1 MIQGKI
7 LGTGRCLPQRILTN
21 ADLER
26 RVDTSDE
33 WITTRTGI
41 RRRHIAGRGET
52 TSRLAAEAGR
62 RALAMAGVAPEEL
75 GLIIVGT
82 ISSEIAMPSC
92 ACLVQRE
99 LGASHAFAFDINAAC
114 CGFTYSLD
122 IADRYVRTDPA
133 MKILVIGAETLSTR
147 TNWQDRNTC
156 VLFGDGAGACLVGAT
171 TDGSGVVASRL
182 HADGNLWQLLYMEG
196 APSMNPELVREDNPG
211 PFIQMAG
218 RDVFRHAV
226 RSMGDVV
233 GEVLAAAGVTADDLA
248 LVIPHQANIR
258 IIQALAERLDL
269 PMDKVYVNLQEYGN
283 TSAASVPIAL
293 DEANRAGRLRPGDLV
308 LLCTFGAGLTWGA
321 VLYRW

>member
-1 MIQGKI
+1 MVRGMI
-7 LGTGRCLPQRILTN
+7 LGTGRCLPQRVLTN
-21 ADLER
+21 AELEQ

-41 RRRHIAGRGET
+41 RRRRIAGPGET
-52 TSRLAAEAGR
+52 TSHLAAEAAR
-62 RALAMAGVAPEEL
+62 RALEMAGMSAEEI
-75 GLIIVGT
+75 GLIVVGT
-82 ISSEIAMPSC
+82 ISCEIAMPSC

-99 LGASHAFAFDINAAC
+99 LGARRAFAFDINAAC

-122 IADRYVRTDPA
+122 LADRYVRADPDL
-133 MKILVIGAETLSTR
+133 KVLVIGAETRSSR
-147 TNWQDRNTC
+147 TNWEDRNTC
-156 VLFGDGAGACLVGAT
+156 VLFGDGAGACVVGA
-171 TDGSGVVASRL
+171 GEGGAGVVASRL
-182 HADGNLWQLLYMEG
+182 HADGELWQLLYMEA
-196 APSMNPELVREDNPG
+196 APSMNPELARPDNPG

-226 RSMGDVV
+226 RSMAEVV
-233 GEVLAAAGVTADDLA
+233 GEVLDAAGVAADDLA

-258 IIQALAERLDL
+258 IIHALADRLGL
-269 PMDKVYVNLQEYGN
+269 PADKVCVNVHEYGN

-293 DEANRAGRLRPGDLV
+293 DEANRAGRLAPGDLV